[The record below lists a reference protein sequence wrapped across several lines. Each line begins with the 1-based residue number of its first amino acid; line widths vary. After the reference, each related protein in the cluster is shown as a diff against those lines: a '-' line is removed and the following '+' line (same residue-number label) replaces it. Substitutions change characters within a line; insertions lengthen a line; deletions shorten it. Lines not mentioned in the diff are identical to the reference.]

1 MSSEIIE
8 KLKKLETGMIT
19 DSLNLLGLGGW
30 MIGMAPA
37 KPEHFLVGQ
46 AFTLQYTY
54 EADPSHE
61 AYNYYT
67 LLDQIKPGDVIV
79 IAAQNGPYALMG
91 ENMQHAAL
99 RMGAAGIV
107 LDGRIRDR
115 GTIQKVNLPVFCR
128 GGAIRFMPK
137 EFKLTACNGP
147 VSCGEITVRP
157 GDYIIG
163 DIDGV
168 IAIPEDKVESVL
180 YQAENIARI
189 EKEMELAID
198 AGKSMA
204 ECVAIISQKKKPR
217 P

>member
-1 MSSEIIE
+1 
-8 KLKKLETGMIT
+8 
-19 DSLNLLGLGGW
+19 
-30 MIGMAPA
+30 
-37 KPEHFLVGQ
+37 
-46 AFTLQYTY
+46 
-54 EADPSHE
+54 
-61 AYNYYT
+61 
-67 LLDQIKPGDVIV
+67 
-79 IAAQNGPYALMG
+79 MG

-107 LDGRIRDR
+107 LDGKIRDR
-115 GTIQKVNLPVFCR
+115 GTIQKVELPVFNR

-137 EFKLTACNGP
+137 EFKLTAYNVP
-147 VSCGEITVRP
+147 VSCGETTVRP

-168 IAIPEDKVESVL
+168 IVLPADKVESVL

-198 AGKSMA
+198 SGKSMA